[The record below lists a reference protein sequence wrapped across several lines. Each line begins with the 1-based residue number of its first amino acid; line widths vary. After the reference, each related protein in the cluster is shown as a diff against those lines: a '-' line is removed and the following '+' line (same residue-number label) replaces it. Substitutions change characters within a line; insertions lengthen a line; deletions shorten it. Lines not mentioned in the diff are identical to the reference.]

1 MALTTIKIRR
11 ELAKIS
17 FSAEHARIYK
27 ASAIAYLLTY
37 ERSVASGGEIDLSAL
52 FAIYNYLVWLAD
64 HVRLVHDKQ
73 VKPSQRVFLA
83 DAVAFIFETYEKQRG
98 I

>member
-17 FSAEHARIYK
+17 FSTAHAKIYK
-27 ASAIAYLLTY
+27 NTAIAHLLTY

-52 FAIYNYLVWLAD
+52 FAVYNYLVWLSD
-64 HVRLVHDKQ
+64 HVHEIDDKQ
-73 VKPSQRVFLA
+73 VLPTERLFLA
-83 DAVAFIFETYEKQRG
+83 DAVAFVFETYEKQRG
-98 I
+98 V

>member
-1 MALTTIKIRR
+1 MALTTAKIRK
-11 ELAKIS
+11 ELAKIQ
-17 FSAEHARIYK
+17 FAADHARLYK
-27 ASAIAYLLTY
+27 ANTMAHLSTY
-37 ERSVASGGEIDLSAL
+37 ERSIESGGEIDLSSLYAVYCHL
-52 FAIYNYLVWLAD
+52 AWLAD